1 MSAGGTYAGVEL
13 GGTKCVAIL
22 ARGPDE
28 VLARETVPTTLP
40 DETLGRLGEILA
52 RWRLERGFAALGIGS
67 FGPLDLDP
75 ASPGYGQIASTP
87 KPGWRGADV
96 LGRLKRAAGVPATF
110 DTDVNGAALAEMHW
124 GAGQGMVDFAYITVG
139 TGVGVGFIVNGR
151 PTRGFAHCELG
162 HIRVARLPGDGFAG
176 SCPFH
181 GDCVEG
187 LAAGPSLKA
196 RAGEKAHRLGID
208 DPAWQS
214 VAWAI
219 AQLCHAIVCAA
230 APRAIAIG
238 GGVVGN
244 QPHLLP
250 RIEEMLVE
258 SLSGYLDLPQGGPYV
273 RAPALGDDA
282 GPLGSIA
289 LAMTA
294 GS

>member
-1 MSAGGTYAGVEL
+1 MGYAGVEL

-22 ARGPDE
+22 ANGPE
-28 VLARETVPTTLP
+28 AIISRETVPTTSP
-40 DETLGRLGEILA
+40 DETLGRLENVLT
-52 RWRLERGFAALGIGS
+52 RWRSGQGFAAVGIGS
-67 FGPLDLDP
+67 FGPLDLDR
-75 ASPGYGQIASTP
+75 ASSNYGRITSTP

-96 LGRLKRAAGVPATF
+96 LGRLQKAAGVPTVF
-110 DTDVNGAALAEMHW
+110 DTDVNAAALAEMRW
-124 GAGQGMVDFAYITVG
+124 GAGQGFDDFAYITVG
-139 TGVGVGFIVNGR
+139 TGVGVGLIVNGK

-162 HIRVARLPGDGFAG
+162 HIRVARLPGDDFAG

-196 RAGEKAHRLGID
+196 RAGDAAQQLGPD
-208 DPAWQS
+208 DPVWQS

-238 GGVVGN
+238 GGVVEN
-244 QPHLLP
+244 QPHLLE
-250 RIEEMLVE
+250 RIERVLIE
-258 SLSGYLDLPQGGPYV
+258 SLNGYMQLPAGGNYV
-273 RAPALGDDA
+273 RAPALGANA
-282 GPLGSIA
+282 GPLGAIA

-294 GS
+294 EI